1 MRKDTRSDLLV
12 LINTLDNI
20 DDLKEVKTMIIDKI
34 ESLGRETK
42 YNLIV
47 GEEVNIAGSG
57 RIDSGKIIKINRT
70 RAVIDCYDKRNDRN
84 VEFTVPFSMI
94 RRKINAENNWKP
106 KKIYGKKS

>member
-1 MRKDTRSDLLV
+1 MRQDTKTDLFT
-12 LINTLDNI
+12 LIGTLDNI
-20 DDLKEVKTMIIDKI
+20 DDLREVKTMIVDKL
-34 ESLGRETK
+34 ESLGRQTK

-47 GEEVNIAGSG
+47 GEEVNISGSG

-94 RRKINAENNWKP
+94 R
-106 KKIYGKKS
+106 